1 MIEKDF
7 PGAVEA
13 CQWTRER
20 ANIVTYQFD
29 GLDFPGRA
37 VDPSIRTN
45 ERSIKIVAFGAR
57 IGTAVKI
64 LVNWR
69 TFPSRT
75 VIRCHVYDPVR
86 AGIKGITGIVI
97 TVHGYRTRTGG
108 GGRRPCYYCRT
119 VARIGHNI
127 VNIGRAIRKSWG
139 VSTRKAIG

>member
-75 VIRCHVYDPVR
+75 VIRCHWIREID
-86 AGIKGITGIVI
+86 
-97 TVHGYRTRTGG
+97 YRTT
-108 GGRRPCYYCRT
+108 T
-119 VARIGHNI
+119 TWIGAPG
-127 VNIGRAIRKSWG
+127 NIGRNGNDRG
-139 VSTRKAIG
+139 LVV